1 MTGKAESAD
10 NFGGK
15 LRQQAV
21 PDSVVGEDAG
31 EYGPTLS
38 TTAALIR
45 KNIQKTTSASTK
57 AATRPR
63 TDTSSSRLRTGLETT
78 TEMPEDPKVLDEMML
93 LCKKTLKLFIFY
105 AFRDRLE

>member
-1 MTGKAESAD
+1 MERGLIGKAESD

-15 LRQQAV
+15 LRQQQAV
-21 PDSVVGEDAG
+21 PDSVGDDG

-57 AATRPR
+57 AAAAATRPR
-63 TDTSSSRLRTGLETT
+63 TDTSSSSRLRTGLETT
-78 TEMPEDPKVLDEMML
+78 TEMPEDPKVLDEMM
-93 LCKKTLKLFIFY
+93 F
-105 AFRDRLE
+105 

>member
-1 MTGKAESAD
+1 MIGKAESD

-15 LRQQAV
+15 LRQQQAV
-21 PDSVVGEDAG
+21 PDSVGDDG

-57 AATRPR
+57 AAAAATRPR
-63 TDTSSSRLRTGLETT
+63 TDTSSSSSSRLRTGLETT
-78 TEMPEDPKVLDEMML
+78 TEMPEDPKVLDEMM
-93 LCKKTLKLFIFY
+93 F
-105 AFRDRLE
+105 